1 MPFQIIRNDI
11 TKVEADAIV
20 NSATPKPLVGL
31 GTDYAIHKAAG
42 PELLEARKQ
51 IGDIQTGQSF
61 ATPAFQLHAKYVLH
75 TVSPVWIDG
84 RHGEEEDLRKA
95 YESALMLAYKLKC
108 KSVAFP
114 LLSAGTYA
122 FPYDLALS
130 VAIRAF
136 TDFLLNHKMQ
146 IFLVLFNARAFDV
159 AGSLFSDLK
168 SYIDDNYV
176 DQRKNEVKLSWDCRE
191 DEDSRRLKSA
201 LAEQVEARERAIAH
215 KAERT
220 ASLSREESLHLTD
233 QKPARSLEEVLREPE
248 SSFTEYML
256 ELIKSRGMTRSEVYR
271 RAEVSR
277 QLFSNICNNNHYQ
290 PTKSTAVQLA
300 IGMQLDMEHAQ
311 RLLNRAGYALT
322 RSNKSDL
329 VVQYYIEHK
338 IYSIPFINEA
348 LLDCGLPL
356 LSTGLV
362 R

>member
-11 TKVEADAIV
+11 TKVAADAIV
-20 NSATPKPLVGL
+20 NSAVPKPLVGL

-42 PELLEARKQ
+42 PELLEARKK
-51 IGDIQTGQSF
+51 IGDIQTGQSIS
-61 ATPAFQLHAKYVLH
+61 TPAFQLQAKYVLH

-84 RHGEEEDLRKA
+84 QHGEEEDLRKA

-146 IFLVLFNARAFDV
+146 IFLVLFNSRAFDI

-168 SYIDDNYV
+168 SYVDDNYV
-176 DQRKNEVKLSWDCRE
+176 DQRRSEVELSWNLRE
-191 DEDSRRLKSA
+191 NEDRRRLKSA
-201 LAEQVEARERAIAH
+201 LAEQMEARERVVAH
-215 KAERT
+215 KAERVT
-220 ASLSREESLHLTD
+220 SLSREEGLHSAE
-233 QKPARSLEEVLREPE
+233 QKPIGSLKDVLREPE
-248 SSFTEYML
+248 SSFSEYML
-256 ELIKSRGMTRSEVYR
+256 ELIKSRGMTKSEVYR

-277 QLFSNICNNNHYQ
+277 QLFSNICNNKNYQ

-300 IGMQLDMEHAQ
+300 IGMQLDMEQ
-311 RLLNRAGYALT
+311 TQQLLNKAGYALS
-322 RSNKSDL
+322 RSSKTDL
-329 VVQYYIEHK
+329 VVQYYIERQM
-338 IYSIPFINEA
+338 YSIPFINEA
-348 LLDCGLPL
+348 LLDSGLPL